1 MAKKLTFYMIATLLD
16 LAIKGVKGA
25 IRAINVIRD
34 LMDDGKL
41 NGSADVPAYLED
53 LLPVLD
59 QLECVLDALKSPAAA
74 AGSFASDIIDEING
88 HA

>member
-1 MAKKLTFYMIATLLD
+1 MIAVLLD

-34 LMDDGKL
+34 LLDDGKINESINTPEFL
-41 NGSADVPAYLED
+41 KDV
-53 LLPVLD
+53 VQILD
-59 QLECVLDALKSPAAA
+59 QLEAVLDALKYPAVV
-74 AGSFASDIIDEING
+74 AGAMSADINDPESEG